1 MKFKKTGFN
10 KLRLYRP
17 HLGSVMLSVCVA
29 LFLLFT
35 SNRTFW
41 SKINAY
47 LAQEPVA
54 IAMLYIAMSAL
65 FIAALTIF
73 SAKYVIKPFFIFLVM
88 TSATASWFVDQ
99 FGVVIDSDMMRN
111 AYQTTPAE
119 AQHLI
124 TWGFVGHL
132 ALFAFLPTVFILWVR
147 VVHQPLWGKIARN
160 SVVVIGC
167 TLVFAGAAFW
177 YSATYTAAVREHRDI
192 ARALIPVTPLVSAVK
207 LFTQVRAEAKIVAQP
222 LGHDATVVPPINGSR
237 KPRVTVIVAGET
249 ARAQNFSL
257 GGYQRDTNPLLAKQD
272 IIYFPETY
280 SCGTATATSLPCMFS
295 KFKRVD
301 YTHKKGLENETLV
314 DVIEN
319 SGIKVEWWDNS
330 TGSKGIA
337 DRIPFVNLS
346 ASKDTRYCK
355 MGECQDGVFLDKL
368 ETWLRDVK
376 QDSVLVLHQM
386 GSHGPAYFLRYP
398 DAFRRFTPDCRTA
411 ELGDCKPEEIVNT
424 YDNTILYTDFILSSI
439 IERLKASSDR
449 VEGGMIYMSDHGE
462 SLGEQGLYLHGA
474 PYMLAPDVQ
483 TKIPFVLWMDR
494 PFQASMGVD
503 KACLMNNRTSPRSH
517 DNLFNS
523 VLSMLNISTSVYDRS
538 LDVFADCKLLKSS

>member
-1 MKFKKTGFN
+1 
-10 KLRLYRP
+10 
-17 HLGSVMLSVCVA
+17 
-29 LFLLFT
+29 
-35 SNRTFW
+35 
-41 SKINAY
+41 
-47 LAQEPVA
+47 
-54 IAMLYIAMSAL
+54 MS
-65 FIAALTIF
+65 
-73 SAKYVIKPFFIFLVM
+73 
-88 TSATASWFVDQ
+88 
-99 FGVVIDSDMMRN
+99 
-111 AYQTTPAE
+111 TT
-119 AQHLI
+119 H
-124 TWGFVGHL
+124 T
-132 ALFAFLPTVFILWVR
+132 
-147 VVHQPLWGKIARN
+147 
-160 SVVVIGC
+160 
-167 TLVFAGAAFW
+167 
-177 YSATYTAAVREHRDI
+177 
-192 ARALIPVTPLVSAVK
+192 
-207 LFTQVRAEAKIVAQP
+207 
-222 LGHDATVVPPINGSR
+222 
-237 KPRVTVIVAGET
+237 
-249 ARAQNFSL
+249 
-257 GGYQRDTNPLLAKQD
+257 
-272 IIYFPETY
+272 
-280 SCGTATATSLPCMFS
+280 
-295 KFKRVD
+295 KRVS
-301 YTHKKGLENETLV
+301 KSETLV

-494 PFQASMGVD
+494 QFQASMGVD
-503 KACLMNNRTSPRSH
+503 KACLINNRMSPRSH

-523 VLSMLNISTSVYDRS
+523 VLSMLNISTSAYDRS

>member
-1 MKFKKTGFN
+1 MRFWKTDGRKSAF
-10 KLRLYRP
+10 YRP
-17 HLGSVMLSVCVA
+17 QLGSVTLSVCVA

-41 SKINAY
+41 SKVHTY
-47 LAQEPVA
+47 LAQEPTS
-54 IAMLYIAMSAL
+54 IFTLYIAMIAL
-65 FIAALTIF
+65 FTAALTVI
-73 SAKYVIKPFFIFLVM
+73 STKYVIKPFFIFFVM
-88 TSATASWFVDQ
+88 ASAAASWFMDQ

-132 ALFAFLPTVFILWVR
+132 ALFAFLPMGLILWVR
-147 VVHQPLWGKIARN
+147 VVHRPILGKIAHN
-160 SVVVIGC
+160 CAVIAGC
-167 TLVFAGAAFW
+167 MLVFTGAAVS

-192 ARALIPVTPLVSAVK
+192 ARALNPVTPLVSVVK
-207 LFTQVRAEAKIVAQP
+207 LFTQVQAEAKIVAQP
-222 LGHDATVVPPINGSR
+222 LGHDAKVVPPVNGSR

-257 GGYQRDTNPLLAKQD
+257 GGYQRETNPLLAKQD

-301 YTHKKGLENETLV
+301 YTHEKGLETETLV

-346 ASKDTRYCK
+346 ASNDTRYCK
-355 MGECQDGVFLDKL
+355 LGECQDGVFLDKL
-368 ETWLRDVK
+368 EAWLRNVK

-386 GSHGPAYFLRYP
+386 GSHGPAYYLRYP

-411 ELGDCKPEEIVNT
+411 ELGNCKPDEIVNT

-439 IERLKASSDR
+439 IEGLKASSER
-449 VEGGMIYMSDHGE
+449 VQGSMIYMSDHGE

-494 PFQASMGVD
+494 QFEESMGVD
-503 KACLMNNRTSPRSH
+503 RVCLSSNRNSPQSH

-523 VLSMLNISTSVYDRS
+523 VLSMMNISSSIYDRS
-538 LDVFADCKLLKSS
+538 LDIFAECKRFNPS

>member
-1 MKFKKTGFN
+1 M
-10 KLRLYRP
+10 
-17 HLGSVMLSVCVA
+17 
-29 LFLLFT
+29 
-35 SNRTFW
+35 
-41 SKINAY
+41 
-47 LAQEPVA
+47 
-54 IAMLYIAMSAL
+54 
-65 FIAALTIF
+65 
-73 SAKYVIKPFFIFLVM
+73 IKPFFIFLVM

-167 TLVFAGAAFW
+167 TLVFAGAAFS

-192 ARALIPVTPLVSAVK
+192 ARALIPMTPLVSAVK

-301 YTHKKGLENETLV
+301 YTHKKGLEKR
-314 DVIEN
+314 D
-319 SGIKVEWWDNS
+319 
-330 TGSKGIA
+330 TG
-337 DRIPFVNLS
+337 
-346 ASKDTRYCK
+346 
-355 MGECQDGVFLDKL
+355 
-368 ETWLRDVK
+368 
-376 QDSVLVLHQM
+376 
-386 GSHGPAYFLRYP
+386 
-398 DAFRRFTPDCRTA
+398 
-411 ELGDCKPEEIVNT
+411 
-424 YDNTILYTDFILSSI
+424 
-439 IERLKASSDR
+439 
-449 VEGGMIYMSDHGE
+449 
-462 SLGEQGLYLHGA
+462 
-474 PYMLAPDVQ
+474 
-483 TKIPFVLWMDR
+483 
-494 PFQASMGVD
+494 
-503 KACLMNNRTSPRSH
+503 
-517 DNLFNS
+517 
-523 VLSMLNISTSVYDRS
+523 
-538 LDVFADCKLLKSS
+538 